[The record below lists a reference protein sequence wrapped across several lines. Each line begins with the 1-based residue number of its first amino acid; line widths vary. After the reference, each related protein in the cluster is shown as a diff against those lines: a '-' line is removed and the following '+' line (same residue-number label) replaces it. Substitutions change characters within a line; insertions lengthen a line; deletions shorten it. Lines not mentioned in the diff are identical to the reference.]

1 MKVGDMMCKI
11 RLIKFTDKKDNYEL
25 LYKWCSQEF
34 IYEWFEQRKLSLE
47 EIENKYKNKLLA
59 NQQQLFFINYND
71 NKIGF
76 VQIYKYDDNK
86 NKTLIKY
93 DSIYEYDIFIGEPE
107 YLSRGLGEKI
117 VNYVNNYIY
126 ENYLCDC
133 IALRPFKRN
142 ERAVKCYEK
151 CGFEIVDEYIG
162 TDTLGNKEKMIVLL
176 NKPNRWTFGIDVDR
190 LVDLVLDGKKKATTS
205 LYELDN
211 VSKVGDISILTD
223 LKDNNV
229 CFIKTINVI
238 ITEFKN
244 ITWDLA
250 KLEGE
255 NKSLNEWKESHMN
268 YFNII
273 DPNFN
278 ENTKVIFE
286 VFEVI
291 KKCK

>member
-1 MKVGDMMCKI
+1 M
-11 RLIKFTDKKDNYEL
+11 
-25 LYKWCSQEF
+25 
-34 IYEWFEQRKLSLE
+34 
-47 EIENKYKNKLLA
+47 
-59 NQQQLFFINYND
+59 
-71 NKIGF
+71 
-76 VQIYKYDDNK
+76 
-86 NKTLIKY
+86 
-93 DSIYEYDIFIGEPE
+93 
-107 YLSRGLGEKI
+107 
-117 VNYVNNYIY
+117 
-126 ENYLCDC
+126 
-133 IALRPFKRN
+133 
-142 ERAVKCYEK
+142 
-151 CGFEIVDEYIG
+151 DEYVG
-162 TDTLGNKEKMIVLL
+162 SDTLGNKEKMIVLL
-176 NKPNRWTFGIDVDR
+176 NKPDRWTFGIDVDR
-190 LVDLVLDGKKKATTS
+190 LVNLVLDGKKTATTS

-255 NKSLNEWKESHMN
+255 DKSLNEWKENHMN
-268 YFNII
+268 FFKKIA
-273 DPNFN
+273 PNFN

>member
-1 MKVGDMMCKI
+1 M
-11 RLIKFTDKKDNYEL
+11 
-25 LYKWCSQEF
+25 
-34 IYEWFEQRKLSLE
+34 IYEWFEQRKLSYE

-76 VQIYKYDDNK
+76 VQIYKYDDK
-86 NKTLIKY
+86 KSESFKKY
-93 DSIYEYDIFIGEPE
+93 DSIYEYDIFIGESE
-107 YLSRGLGEKI
+107 YLSRGIGTQIIK
-117 VNYVNNYIY
+117 YVNNYIY
-126 ENYLCDC
+126 EKYLCDC
-133 IALRPFKRN
+133 IVLRPFKRN

-151 CGFEIVDEYIG
+151 CEFEIVDEYVG

-176 NKPNRWTFGIDVDR
+176 NKPDRWTFGIDVDR
-190 LVDLVLDGKKKATTS
+190 LVNLVLDGKKTATTS

>member
-1 MKVGDMMCKI
+1 MMSEI
-11 RLIKFTDKKDNYEL
+11 DLIKFTDKKESYEL
-25 LYKWCSQEF
+25 MYKWCGQEF
-34 IYEWFEQRKLSLE
+34 IYEWFEQRKLSYE

-76 VQIYKYDDNK
+76 VQIYKYDDKK
-86 NKTLIKY
+86 NEALIKY

-117 VNYVNNYIY
+117 VNFVNNYIY

-133 IALRPFKRN
+133 IVLRPFKRN

-151 CGFEIVDEYIG
+151 CGFEIVDEYVG
-162 TDTLGNKEKMIVLL
+162 SDTLGNKEKMIVLL
-176 NKPNRWTFGIDVDR
+176 NKPDRWTFGIDVDR
-190 LVDLVLDGKKKATTS
+190 LVNLVLDGKKTATTS

-211 VSKVGDISILTD
+211 ISKVGNISILTD
-223 LKDNNV
+223 SKDSNI
-229 CFIKTINVI
+229 CFIKTISVV

-268 YFNII
+268 YFNKI

-278 ENTKVIFE
+278 KNTKVVFE

>member
-1 MKVGDMMCKI
+1 MKVGDMMSKI
-11 RLIKFTDKKDNYEL
+11 DLIEFTDKKDNYEL
-25 LYKWCSQEF
+25 MYKWCSQEF
-34 IYEWFEQRKLSLE
+34 IYEWFEQRKLSYK

-59 NQQQLFFINYND
+59 NQQQLFFIDYNN

-76 VQIYKYDDNK
+76 VQIYKYDDK
-86 NKTLIKY
+86 KSEALIKC
-93 DSIYEYDIFIGEPE
+93 DSMYEYDIFIGESE
-107 YLSRGLGEKI
+107 YLSRGLGSKI
-117 VNYVNNYIY
+117 VNYINNYIY

-133 IALRPFKRN
+133 IVLRPFKRN

-151 CGFEIVDEYIG
+151 CDFEIVDEYVG
-162 TDTLGNKEKMIVLL
+162 SDTLGNREKMIVLL
-176 NKPNRWTFGIDVDR
+176 NKPDRWTFGIDVDR
-190 LVDLVLDGKKKATTS
+190 LVNLVLDGKKTATTC

-223 LKDNNV
+223 SKDNNI

-255 NKSLNEWKESHMN
+255 NKSLNEWKENHMN
-268 YFNII
+268 YFNKI

-278 ENTKVIFE
+278 KNTKIIFE

>member
-1 MKVGDMMCKI
+1 MMSEI
-11 RLIKFTDKKDNYEL
+11 DLTRFTDKKDSYEL
-25 LYKWCSQEF
+25 MYKWCSQEF
-34 IYEWFEQRKLSLE
+34 IYEWFEQRKLSYE

-76 VQIYKYDDNK
+76 VQIYKYDDTK
-86 NKTLIKY
+86 SEALIKY
-93 DSIYEYDIFIGEPE
+93 DNIYEYDIFIGESE
-107 YLSRGLGEKI
+107 YLSKGLGAKI
-117 VNYVNNYIY
+117 VNYINNYIY

-133 IALRPFKRN
+133 IVLRPFKRN

-151 CGFEIVDEYIG
+151 CDFEIVGEYVG
-162 TDTLGNKEKMIVLL
+162 SDTLGNKEKMIVLL
-176 NKPNRWTFGIDVDR
+176 NKPDRWTFGIDTDR
-190 LVDLVLDGKKKATTS
+190 LVNLVLDGKKTATTS

-211 VSKVGDISILTD
+211 VSKVGDISILID
-223 LKDNNV
+223 SKDSNI
-229 CFIKTINVI
+229 CFIKVI
-238 ITEFKN
+238 SVVITEFKN

-255 NKSLNEWKESHMN
+255 NKSLNEWKETHMN
-268 YFNII
+268 YFNKI
-273 DPNFN
+273 DPDFN

-286 VFEVI
+286 IFEVI

>member
-1 MKVGDMMCKI
+1 MKVGDMMSKI
-11 RLIKFTDKKDNYEL
+11 DLTRFTDKKDNYEL
-25 LYKWCSQEF
+25 MYKWCSQEF

-86 NKTLIKY
+86 SKAFIKY

-133 IALRPFKRN
+133 IVLRPFKRN

-151 CGFEIVDEYIG
+151 CGFEIADEYIG

-176 NKPNRWTFGIDVDR
+176 NIPNRWTFGIDVDR
-190 LVDLVLDGKKKATTS
+190 LVNLVLDGKKTATTC

-223 LKDNNV
+223 SKDSNI
-229 CFIKTINVI
+229 CFIKTISVV

-255 NKSLNEWKESHMN
+255 NKSLNEWKETHMN
-268 YFNII
+268 YFNKI

>member
-11 RLIKFTDKKDNYEL
+11 GLIEFTDKKDSYEL
-25 LYKWCSQEF
+25 MYKWCSQEF
-34 IYEWFEQRKLSLE
+34 IYEWFEQRKLSYE
-47 EIENKYKNKLLA
+47 EIENKYKNKLLE

-86 NKTLIKY
+86 SKTLIKY

-190 LVDLVLDGKKKATTS
+190 LVDLVLNGKKTATTS
-205 LYELDN
+205 LYELGN

-223 LKDNNV
+223 SKDNNI

-238 ITEFKN
+238 ITEFRN

-250 KLEGE
+250 EVEGE

>member
-1 MKVGDMMCKI
+1 MMSKI
-11 RLIKFTDKKDNYEL
+11 DLIKFTDKKDSYEL
-25 LYKWCSQEF
+25 MYKWCSQEF
-34 IYEWFEQRKLSLE
+34 IYEWFEQRKLSYE

-76 VQIYKYDDNK
+76 VQIYKYDDK
-86 NKTLIKY
+86 KSESLKKY
-93 DSIYEYDIFIGEPE
+93 DSIYEYDIFIGESE
-107 YLSRGLGEKI
+107 YLLREIGTKV
-117 VNYVNNYIY
+117 VNYINNYIY

-133 IALRPFKRN
+133 IVLRPFKRN
-142 ERAVKCYEK
+142 KRAIKCYEK
-151 CGFEIVDEYIG
+151 SGFEIVDEYIE

-176 NKPNRWTFGIDVDR
+176 NRLDRWTFGIDVAR
-190 LVDLVLDGKKKATTS
+190 LVNLVLEGKKTATTS

-211 VSKVGDISILTD
+211 ISKVGDISILTD
-223 LKDNNV
+223 LKDNTV
-229 CFIKTINVI
+229 CLIKTINVV

-255 NKSLNEWKESHMN
+255 DKSLNEWKKNHMN
-268 YFNII
+268 FFKKI

>member
-1 MKVGDMMCKI
+1 MKVGDKMNKI
-11 RLIKFTDKKDNYEL
+11 DLIEFTDKKENYEL
-25 LYKWCSQEF
+25 MYKWCSQEF
-34 IYEWFEQRKLSLE
+34 IYKWFEQRKLSYE
-47 EIENKYKNKLLA
+47 EIENKYKNKILS
-59 NQQQLFFINYND
+59 NQQQLFFINYNE

-76 VQIYKYDDNK
+76 VQIYKYDDK
-86 NKTLIKY
+86 KSETLIKY
-93 DSIYEYDIFIGEPE
+93 DSIYEYDIFIGEQK
-107 YLSRGLGEKI
+107 YLSKGIGTLI
-117 VNYVNNYIY
+117 VKYVNNYIY
-126 ENYLCDC
+126 ENYLCDF
-133 IALRPFKRN
+133 IVLRPFKRN

-151 CGFEIVDEYIG
+151 CGFEIVDEYVG

-176 NKPNRWTFGIDVDR
+176 NKPDRWTFGIDVDR
-190 LVDLVLDGKKKATTS
+190 LVNLVLDGKKTATTS

-223 LKDNNV
+223 SKDNNI

-238 ITEFKN
+238 ITEFRN

-250 KLEGE
+250 ELEGE

>member
-1 MKVGDMMCKI
+1 MSEID
-11 RLIKFTDKKDNYEL
+11 LIKFTDKKDSYEL
-25 LYKWCSQEF
+25 MYKWCSQEF
-34 IYEWFEQRKLSLE
+34 IYEWFEQRKLSYE

-76 VQIYKYDDNK
+76 VQIYKYDDKK
-86 NKTLIKY
+86 NEALIKY

-107 YLSRGLGEKI
+107 YLSRGFGEKI

-133 IALRPFKRN
+133 IVLRPFKRN

-151 CGFEIVDEYIG
+151 CGFEIVDEYVG
-162 TDTLGNKEKMIVLL
+162 SDTLGNKEKMIVLL
-176 NKPNRWTFGIDVDR
+176 NKPDRWTFGIDVDR
-190 LVDLVLDGKKKATTS
+190 LVNLVLDGKKTAITS

-211 VSKVGDISILTD
+211 ISKVGDISILTD
-223 LKDNNV
+223 SKDSNI
-229 CFIKTINVI
+229 CFIKTISVV

-255 NKSLNEWKESHMN
+255 NKSLNEWKENHMN
-268 YFNII
+268 FFKKI
-273 DPNFN
+273 DPSFN

>member
-1 MKVGDMMCKI
+1 MMSKI
-11 RLIKFTDKKDNYEL
+11 DLIEFTDKKDSYEL
-25 LYKWCSQEF
+25 MYKWCSQEF
-34 IYEWFEQRKLSLE
+34 IYEWFEQRKLSYE

-76 VQIYKYDDNK
+76 VQIYKYDDKK
-86 NKTLIKY
+86 NEALIKY
-93 DSIYEYDIFIGEPE
+93 DSIYEYDIFIGESK
-107 YLSRGLGEKI
+107 YLSKGLGEKI

-133 IALRPFKRN
+133 IVLRPFKRN
-142 ERAVKCYEK
+142 IRAVKCYEK
-151 CGFEIVDEYIG
+151 CDFEIVDEYVG
-162 TDTLGNKEKMIVLL
+162 LDTLGNKEKMVVLL
-176 NKPNRWTFGIDVDR
+176 NKPDRWTFGIDVDR
-190 LVDLVLDGKKKATTS
+190 LVNLVLNGKKTATTS

-223 LKDNNV
+223 SKDSNI
-229 CFIKTINVI
+229 CFIKTISVV

-244 ITWDLA
+244 ITWNLA

-255 NKSLNEWKESHMN
+255 NKSLNEWKETHMN
-268 YFNII
+268 YFNKI
-273 DPNFN
+273 DSNFN

>member
-1 MKVGDMMCKI
+1 MSKI
-11 RLIKFTDKKDNYEL
+11 DLIEFTDKKDSYEL
-25 LYKWCSQEF
+25 MYKWCSQEF
-34 IYEWFEQRKLSLE
+34 IYEWFEQRKLSYE

-76 VQIYKYDDNK
+76 VQIYKYDDK
-86 NKTLIKY
+86 KSESFKKY
-93 DSIYEYDIFIGEPE
+93 DSIYEYDIFIGEVE
-107 YLSRGLGEKI
+107 YLSRGIGTQIIK
-117 VNYVNNYIY
+117 YVNNYIY
-126 ENYLCDC
+126 EKYLCDC
-133 IALRPFKRN
+133 IVLRPFKRN

-151 CGFEIVDEYIG
+151 CGFEIVDEYVG
-162 TDTLGNKEKMIVLL
+162 SDTLGNKEKMIVLL
-176 NKPNRWTFGIDVDR
+176 NKPDRWTFGIDVDR
-190 LVDLVLDGKKKATTS
+190 LVNLVLDGKKTATTS

-211 VSKVGDISILTD
+211 DSKVEDISILTD

-255 NKSLNEWKESHMN
+255 DKSLNEWKENHMN
-268 YFNII
+268 FLKKI

-286 VFEVI
+286 IFEVI

>member
-11 RLIKFTDKKDNYEL
+11 GLTRFTDKKDNYEL
-25 LYKWCSQEF
+25 MYKWCSQEF
-34 IYEWFEQRKLSLE
+34 IYEWFEQRKLSYE
-47 EIENKYKNKLLA
+47 EIENKYKNKILA

-76 VQIYKYDDNK
+76 VQIYKYDDK
-86 NKTLIKY
+86 KSEALIKY
-93 DSIYEYDIFIGEPE
+93 DSIYEYDIFIGKSK
-107 YLSRGLGEKI
+107 YLSRGLGAKI
-117 VNYVNNYIY
+117 VNYINNYIY

-133 IALRPFKRN
+133 IVLRPFKRN

-151 CGFEIVDEYIG
+151 CGFEIVDEYVG
-162 TDTLGNKEKMIVLL
+162 SDTLGNKEKMIVLL

-190 LVDLVLDGKKKATTS
+190 LVDLVLDGKKTATTS

-244 ITWDLA
+244 ITWNLA

-255 NKSLNEWKESHMN
+255 DKSLNEGKENHMN
-268 YFNII
+268 YFNKI

-278 ENTKVIFE
+278 KNTKVIFE

>member
-1 MKVGDMMCKI
+1 MMSEI
-11 RLIKFTDKKDNYEL
+11 DLIKFTDKKDSYEL
-25 LYKWCSQEF
+25 MYKWCSQEF
-34 IYEWFEQRKLSLE
+34 IYEWFEQRKLSYE

-76 VQIYKYDDNK
+76 VQIYKYDDKK
-86 NKTLIKY
+86 NEALIKY

-107 YLSRGLGEKI
+107 YLSRGFGEKI

-133 IALRPFKRN
+133 IVLRPFKRN

-151 CGFEIVDEYIG
+151 CGFEIVDEYVG
-162 TDTLGNKEKMIVLL
+162 SDTLGNKEKMIVLL
-176 NKPNRWTFGIDVDR
+176 NKPDRWTFGIDVDR
-190 LVDLVLDGKKKATTS
+190 LVNLVLDGKKTAITS

-211 VSKVGDISILTD
+211 ISKVGDISILTD
-223 LKDNNV
+223 SKDSNI
-229 CFIKTINVI
+229 CFIKTISVV

-255 NKSLNEWKESHMN
+255 NKSLNEWKENHMN
-268 YFNII
+268 FFKKI